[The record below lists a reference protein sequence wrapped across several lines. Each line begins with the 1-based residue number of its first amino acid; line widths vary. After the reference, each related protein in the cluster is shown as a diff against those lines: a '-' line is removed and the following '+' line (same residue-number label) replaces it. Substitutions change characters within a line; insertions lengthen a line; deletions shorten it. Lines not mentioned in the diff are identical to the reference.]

1 MARKNVII
9 TIGIILALLIISVIV
24 LVKWNSGN
32 VDDIDDASILDDSI
46 DSDFDVVD
54 SEPVNL
60 GELDEFDSIESDFDE
75 VDDGLIEFGELI

>member
-1 MARKNVII
+1 MK
-9 TIGIILALLIISVIV
+9 G
-24 LVKWNSGN
+24 
-32 VDDIDDASILDDSI
+32 IDDVSILDDSI

-54 SEPVNL
+54 SELVDL